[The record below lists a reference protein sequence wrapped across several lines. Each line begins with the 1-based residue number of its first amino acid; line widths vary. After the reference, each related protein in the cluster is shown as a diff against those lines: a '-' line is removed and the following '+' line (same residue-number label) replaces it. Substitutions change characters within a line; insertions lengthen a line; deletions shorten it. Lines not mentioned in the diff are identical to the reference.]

1 MTEIPRLKSALL
13 ETVAGIDHGFFTR
26 RGGVSRGVYDSLNMG
41 LGSRD
46 DPDSVRENRRRA
58 AAAFGMDETRLITA
72 YQVHS
77 AQAVISEEPWSGSPP
92 EADAVVTGATG
103 LILGALSAD
112 CAPILIADGAA
123 RLVAAVHAGWRGA
136 LEGVIGAAVEGL
148 VSRGAA
154 RERLVATVG
163 PCIAGASYEVGL
175 EFEARFLAAS
185 ANFAA
190 FFTAGVT
197 PDKRHFDLPAFALA
211 RLREAGVSQ
220 ADWIGADT
228 CAEEANF
235 FSNRRAVK
243 RGEPDYGRL
252 MSAIMIRP

>member
-1 MTEIPRLKSALL
+1 L
-13 ETVAGIDHGFFTR
+13 ETVSGIDHGFFTR
-26 RGGVSRGVYDSLNMG
+26 RGGVSRGVYESLNVG

-46 DPDSVRENRRRA
+46 DTACVAENRRRV
-58 AAAFGMDETRLITA
+58 AAAFGVDETRLVTA

-77 AQAVISEEPWSGSPP
+77 ARAVITEARWPGAPP
-92 EADAVVTGATG
+92 EADAVATGATG
-103 LILGALSAD
+103 LVLGALSAD
-112 CAPILIADGAA
+112 CAPILIADGPA

-136 LEGVIGAAVEGL
+136 LEGVIGAAVEAL
-148 VSRGAA
+148 VARGAA

-163 PCIAGASYEVGL
+163 PCIAQASYEVGL

-185 ANFAA
+185 LGFGT
-190 FFTAGVT
+190 FFSAGDA
-197 PDKRHFDLPAFALA
+197 PDKRRFDLPGFALD
-211 RLREAGVSQ
+211 RLRAAGVGQ

-228 CAEEANF
+228 CAEESDF

-252 MSAIMIRP
+252 ISAIMIRP